1 MQRAE
6 EHKKQTKL
14 RYLRCCP
21 PQGSGI
27 SDRTER
33 MRPPR
38 IVKQFIFHLFNTA
51 AEKQQRSHTAPASHG
66 RRARSARPFMNSSG
80 RTYIMVEN
88 SLVPVSWINTV
99 QIQSVSIDLSICAK
113 MKRGIQPPL
122 FGQRAEQR
130 DTLMRGLL
138 LLLAAPLVAS
148 WSAVTPAN
156 TRL

>member
-1 MQRAE
+1 
-6 EHKKQTKL
+6 
-14 RYLRCCP
+14 
-21 PQGSGI
+21 
-27 SDRTER
+27 
-33 MRPPR
+33 
-38 IVKQFIFHLFNTA
+38 
-51 AEKQQRSHTAPASHG
+51 
-66 RRARSARPFMNSSG
+66 
-80 RTYIMVEN
+80 MVEN

-122 FGQRAEQR
+122 FGQRAEQH

-138 LLLAAPLVAS
+138 LFLAAPLVAS